1 MGSTPATTPTDPVRS
16 GTKAPPLSRGTI
28 GTLCLT
34 LAAGLLLL
42 GLGVPRFLGAATALP
57 ARPALWEIR
66 EGRSAS
72 AQQQGRAVTALEQSS
87 RWSGTPAFAHSEL
100 ALLKLLQF
108 ESIEDKKGEE
118 AQALL
123 LDAQAAQAAGLAK
136 APASATGWARLAH
149 ARYLKGGVSDGAPE
163 ALSMSL
169 LSGNAGLPLH
179 RFRLSLILLEWDALG
194 PAFHEAARGEIWQLT
209 RHHRPGYEALAD
221 LYLASPRG
229 DLIDTV
235 LADSPPKKAQ
245 FDRWLNRKIKS
256 P

>member
-1 MGSTPATTPTDPVRS
+1 VRR
-16 GTKAPPLSRGTI
+16 GTEAQPLSRGTI

-34 LAAGLLLL
+34 LAAGVLLLA
-42 GLGVPRFLGAATALP
+42 LGVPRFLGAATALP

-87 RWSGTPAFAHSEL
+87 RWSGTPAFAQSEI
-100 ALLKLLQF
+100 ALLKLLRL
-108 ESIEDKKGEE
+108 ESIEDKKGEN

-123 LDAQAAQAAGLAK
+123 RESLEAQEAGLAK
-136 APASATGWARLAH
+136 APASATAWARLAH
-149 ARYLKGGVSDGAPE
+149 GRYLNDRLDGGAPE
-163 ALSMSL
+163 ALWMSF
-169 LSGNAGLPLH
+169 LSGNAGVPLH

-194 PAFHEAARGEIWQLT
+194 PAFHEAAPGEILQLT
-209 RHHRPGYEALAD
+209 RHGREGYEVLAN

-229 DLIDTV
+229 ELIDTV
-235 LADSPPKKAQ
+235 LADSPAAKAQ
-245 FDRWLNRKIKS
+245 LARWLNRKIGS